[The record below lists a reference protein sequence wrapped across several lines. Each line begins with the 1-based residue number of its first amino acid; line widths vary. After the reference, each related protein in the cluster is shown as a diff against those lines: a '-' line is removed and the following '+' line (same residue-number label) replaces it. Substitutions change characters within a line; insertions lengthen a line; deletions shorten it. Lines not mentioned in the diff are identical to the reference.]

1 MNSKNVNKWKYCY
14 RTICAY
20 YYNYRFLNAHHFS
33 NIYDIHMSDNRI
45 LSDLKLNFNVKN
57 TSTFMKMNDE
67 KETQVDV
74 LKIPI
79 YIMFKGIF

>member
-1 MNSKNVNKWKYCY
+1 
-14 RTICAY
+14 
-20 YYNYRFLNAHHFS
+20 
-33 NIYDIHMSDNRI
+33 MSDNRI

-74 LKIPI
+74 LKISI